1 MGVKGTT
8 LRGLILPEASP
19 AGKVWFWA
27 LRELPCR
34 DYTSVTMVLWVET
47 LFLTLVYNSRN
58 HSDFI
63 HLILM
68 RDSILLVIEGKHADH
83 PAFVP
88 ALRKK
93 GFVVELVSNGSEALA
108 RLAGGFSPDVVVVN
122 AASLRTSGK
131 RICQSLRDKAP
142 KLPILLILDPDR
154 EIEKVEADIILS
166 LPFTAQKLVNRIRH
180 LLPGDGSD
188 DIHAGPVCLDVEKR
202 VVHCLEK
209 QTRLT
214 PRLMRLLK
222 TLIDHQGEVIERK
235 VLFSQVWETDYT
247 DDTRTLDVHISWLR
261 RAIEVTPED
270 PKFLKTIRGV
280 GYRLDV

>member
-1 MGVKGTT
+1 MK
-8 LRGLILPEASP
+8 
-19 AGKVWFWA
+19 
-27 LRELPCR
+27 
-34 DYTSVTMVLWVET
+34 
-47 LFLTLVYNSRN
+47 
-58 HSDFI
+58 
-63 HLILM
+63 
-68 RDSILLVIEGKHADH
+68 DSTLLVIEGKHADQ

-93 GFVVELVSNGSEALA
+93 GFVVESVSNGSEAVA
-108 RLAGGFSPDVVVVN
+108 RLAANVNPDVIVVN

-142 KLPILLILDPDR
+142 KIPILLIIDPDR
-154 EIEKVEADIILS
+154 ELEKVDSDVVLS

-180 LLPGDGSD
+180 LLPGDGND
-188 DIHAGPVCLDVEKR
+188 NIHAGPVRLDVEKR
-202 VVHCLEK
+202 SVRSAGK

-222 TLIDHQGEVIERK
+222 TLIDHQGEVVERK
-235 VLFSQVWETDYT
+235 ALFSQVWETDYT

-261 RAIEVTPED
+261 RAIEVDPQD
-270 PKFLKTIRGV
+270 PKFLQTIRGV

>member
-1 MGVKGTT
+1 M
-8 LRGLILPEASP
+8 
-19 AGKVWFWA
+19 
-27 LRELPCR
+27 
-34 DYTSVTMVLWVET
+34 
-47 LFLTLVYNSRN
+47 
-58 HSDFI
+58 
-63 HLILM
+63 
-68 RDSILLVIEGKHADH
+68 VIEGKHADH

-93 GFVVELVSNGSEALA
+93 GFVVESVSNGSEALA
-108 RLAGGFSPDVVVVN
+108 RLAGGLNPDVVVVN
-122 AASLRTSGK
+122 AASLRASGK
-131 RICQSLRDKAP
+131 RICQSLREKAP

-154 EIEKVEADIILS
+154 EIEKVDANVILS

-180 LLPGDGSD
+180 LLPGDSND
-188 DIHAGPVCLDVEKR
+188 NIHAGPVRLDVEKR
-202 VVHCLEK
+202 IVCFMDK

-235 VLFSQVWETDYT
+235 TLFSQVWETDYT

-261 RAIEVTPED
+261 RAIEVDPEN
-270 PKFLKTIRGV
+270 PKILRTIRGV

>member
-1 MGVKGTT
+1 
-8 LRGLILPEASP
+8 
-19 AGKVWFWA
+19 
-27 LRELPCR
+27 
-34 DYTSVTMVLWVET
+34 
-47 LFLTLVYNSRN
+47 
-58 HSDFI
+58 
-63 HLILM
+63 M
-68 RDSILLVIEGKHADH
+68 RDPILLVIEGKHADH

-108 RLAGGFSPDVVVVN
+108 RLAGGFNPDVVVVN

-180 LLPGDGSD
+180 LLPGDGND
-188 DIHAGPVCLDVEKR
+188 NIQAGPVCLDVEKR
-202 VVHCLEK
+202 IVRCLDK

-222 TLIDHQGEVIERK
+222 TLIEHQGEVIERK

-247 DDTRTLDVHISWLR
+247 DDTRTLDVHVSWLR